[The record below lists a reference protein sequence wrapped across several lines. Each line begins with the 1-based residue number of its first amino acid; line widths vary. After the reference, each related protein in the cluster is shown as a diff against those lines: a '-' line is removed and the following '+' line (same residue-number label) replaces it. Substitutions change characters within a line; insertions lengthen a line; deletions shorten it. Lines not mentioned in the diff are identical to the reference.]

1 MKINFKQP
9 KYVLPVILLPFLCLF
24 FYAWQSGFSKP
35 KAAVKEA
42 SGLNGSVGEVSANV
56 RKKQLADKL
65 DAYRNAYKEADGL
78 TAVNVIPKENSSNP
92 AYNNDYSDQQKKRL
106 DSIQQAMKL
115 KFGQG
120 NSSAAGQVAA
130 AGIAHDRQVARAV
143 EDMSRRQANQA
154 HEMDRAPKE
163 KDPMDV
169 FRQQMAIMDSI
180 SKQNDPAYKDELK
193 KKEAADK
200 AAKLKESQVKLTVEK
215 TDAVSGDFN
224 TVMPEKEPAFI
235 SAVIDENVTGY
246 AGSRLRIKLL
256 EDIKAGN
263 NLIKKGT
270 FLYALINGFSEQRV
284 TLSITSILYNGKIL
298 PVKLDVYDMDGLPGL
313 YVPSS
318 AFRDFTKDL
327 GSNSVQGVSVDG
339 GSGNTQFV
347 MSSLSK
353 MFQSTSS
360 AIADL
365 IRKNK
370 AKLKYNSYLYII
382 DTDALQNAQKLESPL
397 STPENGGALLNTDKN
412 QIKGIQKQ

>member
-1 MKINFKQP
+1 MKIDFKQP
-9 KYVLPVILLPFLCLF
+9 KYMLPVILLPFLCLF

-35 KAAVKEA
+35 KATVKENI
-42 SGLNGSVGEVSANV
+42 GLNGTVGAVSADV

-65 DAYRNAYKEADGL
+65 DAYRNTYKEADGL
-78 TAVNVIPKENSSNP
+78 TAVNVIPKENSSDP
-92 AYNNDYSDQQKKRL
+92 AYNNDYSDQQKRKL

-115 KFGQG
+115 KFSSG
-120 NSSAAGQVAA
+120 NNSNAGQATET
-130 AGIAHDRQVARAV
+130 GIAHDRQVAKAV
-143 EDMSRRQANQA
+143 EEMSRRQVNQA
-154 HEMDRAPKE
+154 HHEQSAPKE

-180 SKQNDPAYKDELK
+180 NKQNDPTYKDELK

-200 AAKLKESQVKLTVEK
+200 AAKVKESQVKLTVK
-215 TDAVSGDFN
+215 KADAVSGDFN

-284 TLSITSILYNGKIL
+284 TLSITSILYDGKIL

-327 GSNSVQGVSVDG
+327 GSNSVQGVTVDG

-382 DTDALQNAQKLESPL
+382 DTDALQNTQKRES
-397 STPENGGALLNTDKN
+397 LLDSGDK
-412 QIKGIQKQ
+412 QQPTQKN